1 MRSNETSLE
10 PPKSDPIPLRKQVEE
25 KRGKAMNTNTLT
37 DTTVVNTLPNAATN
51 PADRREFTR
60 LMERTQRQAY
70 NMAYRMTGNRD
81 DAEDLTQEAYLRAY
95 RSFGTY
101 NRQLPFE
108 SWFFRILSNLFIDLL
123 RRRPKQKP
131 LSLDQPMGDDD
142 GDDNLLMQI
151 TDDTGNPERN
161 LMEQVMDERLQ
172 NALGTLPE
180 SFRTAVMLCD
190 VEGLSYEEIAARMN
204 SSIGTVRS
212 RIHRGRLLL
221 RQAMNNGVEVKG
233 RRRRTS
239 PAADALKLQTA

>member
-1 MRSNETSLE
+1 MKTE
-10 PPKSDPIPLRKQVEE
+10 I
-25 KRGKAMNTNTLT
+25 LT
-37 DTTVVNTLPNAATN
+37 DTTLAATLPNAPATVS
-51 PADRREFTR
+51 DRREFTR

-95 RSFGTY
+95 RSFATY

-151 TDDTGNPERN
+151 QDDTANPERN
-161 LMEQVMDERLQ
+161 LMEQVMDEKLQ
-172 NALGTLPE
+172 GALATLPE
-180 SFRTAVMLCD
+180 TFRTAVLLCD

-221 RQAMNNGVEVKG
+221 RQAMNAGAETKG
-233 RRRRTS
+233 RRRRAVPET
-239 PAADALKLQTA
+239 LKLQTA